1 MLMEGAEIV
10 SDALGRINRILHRAM
25 DGMPADMLNK
35 QPGTA
40 ANSMTWLAWH
50 LCRVQDHHI
59 SDLLEVPQLWVSDG
73 WAEKFGM
80 AKDEKETGTGHT
92 PEQVE
97 ALKVD
102 SPDLPLGYADAVY
115 ERANQYLATVTAAD
129 LDADIDEPQY
139 DPLPTIGV
147 RLVSIIADN
156 TQHAGQVMYV
166 RGLSERQGWL
176 GV

>member
-1 MLMEGAEIV
+1 MEAAEV
-10 SDALGRINRILHRAM
+10 VTDALSRVNRLLHRAM
-25 DGMPADMLNK
+25 EGVPAAALNQ
-35 QPGTA
+35 QPTPES
-40 ANSMTWLAWH
+40 NSMAWLAWH

-92 PEQVE
+92 LEQVA

-102 SPDLPLGYADAVY
+102 SADLSLGYADAVFA
-115 ERANQYLATVTAAD
+115 RAKQYLATVKPED
-129 LDADIDEPQY
+129 MDVEINEPQY
-139 DPLPTIGV
+139 NPLPTVGV

-156 TQHAGQVMYV
+156 TQHAGQVMYA
-166 RGLSERQGWL
+166 RGQVEGFGWMN
-176 GV
+176 V